1 MGQLA
6 KTLEGLPIFSRT
18 FLIFWDRKDSLL
30 EPQRSV
36 YVGNKLQHTWMP
48 SQCISKLL
56 INSWFF
62 SQGLHCLFCLS
73 LCMQVLR
80 ISEVPWGT
88 HQILL
93 DLELSCLQVM
103 VTSFLP
109 FFLPKMHWHFSSLTA
124 LIILHS
130 FLHPYLNELL
140 WRLPEHDVRH
150 VYHVESIA
158 CADLDVDRIPLISRK
173 VEIDRQSQ
181 GRRSGWEAVLSL
193 MHSELLESSLHL
205 LPLHFSL
212 WTFFNPLGLASVTI
226 TPSESAFV
234 ECTKNWLPNLVYTQ

>member
-150 VYHVESIA
+150 VRLPCWINSLCRFRCWQDPPHIQESGN
-158 CADLDVDRIPLISRK
+158 
-173 VEIDRQSQ
+173 RQAEPRQ
-181 GRRSGWEAVLSL
+181 EEWLGGC
-193 MHSELLESSLHL
+193 
-205 LPLHFSL
+205 PFSHAQWAAREQSAL
-212 WTFFNPLGLASVTI
+212 TASTFFPVDVL
-226 TPSESAFV
+226 
-234 ECTKNWLPNLVYTQ
+234 

>member
-1 MGQLA
+1 MERGVGKFSSELYDEPTCPLLCVWPSPLRQLVGQLA

-30 EPQRSV
+30 EPQQSV
-36 YVGNKLQHTWMP
+36 YIGNKLQHTWMP

-103 VTSFLP
+103 VTSFLS

-130 FLHPYLNELL
+130 FLHPYLSELL

-158 CADLDVDRIPLISRK
+158 CADLDVDRIPLVSRK
-173 VEIDRQSQ
+173 VEI
-181 GRRSGWEAVLSL
+181 GRAKAGRVAGRLSL
-193 MHSELLESSLHL
+193 SNSQWAAREQSAFTAS
-205 LPLHFSL
+205 
-212 WTFFNPLGLASVTI
+212 TFFPVDVL
-226 TPSESAFV
+226 
-234 ECTKNWLPNLVYTQ
+234 